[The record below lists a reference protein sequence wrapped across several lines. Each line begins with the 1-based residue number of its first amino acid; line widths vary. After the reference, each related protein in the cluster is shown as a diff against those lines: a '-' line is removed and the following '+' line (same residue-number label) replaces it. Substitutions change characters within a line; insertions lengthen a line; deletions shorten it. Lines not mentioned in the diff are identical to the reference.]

1 MAGGMRRPPRL
12 WEQKLE
18 QMIRGVSRGA
28 TAASTGNA
36 DQGLPPGPGG
46 ANDQSGEDTPVVDPD
61 PTTPRLPATPSVFAA
76 IGGLSIIWT
85 GLDDD
90 GDPFPAGTTVQVHVS
105 DTTGF
110 TPDGSSQRGILGSGE
125 RLEVTGLTSGTTYY
139 IVFVLVGPDGV
150 VGEPSAEQS
159 ATAGFVLSTNIGN
172 GEITADLVSFD
183 ATAIGGIQQFVG
195 TTAPPI
201 TGSGTT
207 QLPKNG
213 STWINTTEG
222 SYYTL
227 TAGAWVKRQWDSDAI
242 AVGAISTLQIATGA
256 ITADS
261 AIIADAAIGDAKI
274 ANLSASKLTAGTIDA
289 SVITVNNL
297 DADKITAG
305 TITGLQFRTAASG
318 ERIKMADSTAEYGR
332 HSIEFY
338 GTNSVRYMAMS
349 QINNV
354 FVMVG
359 NTVIAGALSVGSLT
373 STGNISSSSN
383 VSSQTLTVAGSNVD
397 MLGVFNNNT
406 TGIDEVG
413 IVSGTGRLRRISST
427 QAIKYDMATLSGELS
442 ESVDAERQLGT
453 ATVTPQ
459 NVLNIAVTEFSVI
472 DRIFPEPLPD
482 GEEGELPP
490 PEPVATDRRVLGFI
504 ADDVADKF
512 PIAATEDEDGNPAG
526 VLDTAILAAL
536 LTVVKEQQATIED
549 LSARLDALEA

>member
-1 MAGGMRRPPRL
+1 
-12 WEQKLE
+12 
-18 QMIRGVSRGA
+18 
-28 TAASTGNA
+28 
-36 DQGLPPGPGG
+36 
-46 ANDQSGEDTPVVDPD
+46 
-61 PTTPRLPATPSVFAA
+61 
-76 IGGLSIIWT
+76 
-85 GLDDD
+85 
-90 GDPFPAGTTVQVHVS
+90 
-105 DTTGF
+105 
-110 TPDGSSQRGILGSGE
+110 
-125 RLEVTGLTSGTTYY
+125 
-139 IVFVLVGPDGV
+139 
-150 VGEPSAEQS
+150 
-159 ATAGFVLSTNIGN
+159 VLSTNIGN

-227 TAGAWVKRQWDSDAI
+227 TAGAWVKRQWDSDAL
-242 AVGAISTLQIATGA
+242 APSAITTLQIATGA

-261 AIIADAAIGDAKI
+261 AIIASAAIGSANIIDGNITNAKVQS
-274 ANLSASKLTAGTIDA
+274 LSADKLTAGTIDA

-349 QINNV
+349 QINNI

-359 NTVIAGALSVGSLT
+359 NTVIAGSLSVGSLT
-373 STGNISSSSN
+373 SPGNISTSSN
-383 VSSQTLTVAGSNVD
+383 RSATSGLVSSQTLNVSGAGVD
-397 MLGVFNNNT
+397 MLGVYNNNT
-406 TGIDEVG
+406 TGLDSVG
-413 IVSGTGRLRRISST
+413 ITNTGRLRRISST
-427 QAIKYDMATLSGELS
+427 QDIKYDMATLSGELS

-459 NVLNIAVTEFSVI
+459 NVLDIAVTEFSVI

-512 PIAATEDEDGNPAG
+512 PIAATQDEDGNPAG

-536 LTVVKEQQATIED
+536 LAVVKDQQATIQD
-549 LSARLDALEA
+549 LTARIEALEAN